1 MSLYPTIL
9 ASSVFSAGW
18 SIRFAVWS
26 SPNQTGIPVQYRVLP
41 EIIKHDNIVISSD
54 TPGVYARVLVE
65 YDLIDPSPSTGMC
78 TFLRFQGHNIT
89 IKDLFIT
96 IPPQCI
102 LFQSTLYDVI
112 YNGVAFLFDGYDT
125 AIHNV
130 HVTGATLAFVF
141 RNSRNVG
148 SVVIQNTSTVDMFV
162 VPLHPF
168 RCWLAHINAA
178 AGRITV
184 NSTCS
189 ITTRD
194 ISLGLTYLQEVN
206 VTDLDGIF
214 IGNNYVVQEQAYKD
228 EISYPGLTEI
238 IFVSVLLSVMLVFFI
253 YYLCTN
259 KVTQS
264 KVFCHILNCF
274 RPPKQD

>member
-9 ASSVFSAGW
+9 ASSVFSDGW

-26 SPNQTGIPVQYRVLP
+26 SPNQTGIPVQYKVLP
-41 EIIKHDNIVISSD
+41 DVISSD
-54 TPGVYARVLVE
+54 IPGVYAKVLVE

-78 TFLRFQGHNIT
+78 TFLRFQGNNIT

-112 YNGVAFLFDGYDT
+112 YNGIAFLFDGYDT
-125 AIHNV
+125 TISNV

-141 RNSRNVG
+141 QNSRNVG
-148 SVVIQNTSTVDMFV
+148 SVFIQNTSTVDVFV
-162 VPLHPF
+162 VPLHPV

-178 AGRITV
+178 AGRISV
-184 NSTCS
+184 DSNCS

-194 ISLGLTYLQEVN
+194 ISRGLIYLQEVN
-206 VTDLDGIF
+206 VTDLDRIF
-214 IGNNYVVQEQAYKD
+214 IGANYVVHEQAYKD
-228 EISYPGLTEI
+228 EISYPGLIEI
-238 IFVSVLLSVMLVFFI
+238 IFVSVLLSVMFVFCI
-253 YYLCTN
+253 YYFCTN
-259 KVTQS
+259 KVTQNR
-264 KVFCHILNCF
+264 VFCHLLNCF